1 MRDRM
6 VISFVLNAHL
16 PFIREN
22 EPGGAEERRLF
33 EHICETYLPL
43 LELCDR
49 LEEDHVPFRLAFS
62 LSPTLCHMLKDELL
76 NERFR
81 DYMNHRI
88 RFGESELYRGSG
100 SSGEQELARCFLK
113 RMTTRRAFYEERCGA
128 DILGV
133 FREFQEKGR
142 IELLG
147 SAATGAFLPFYSEL
161 PEAVQAQFEIALASH
176 RSCFEKNPQGF
187 WLPELGWSPELDE
200 YLRSYNLSYTIVN
213 PHALFTGTPQA
224 LNGNFYPVKTPRG
237 TLILGRD
244 FNVYRDFWNEE
255 DGLVHDPGYL
265 DIRRDAGYE
274 LPFEHLHSYL
284 KSCRGRSAT
293 GYTYWARNGA
303 LYDPHLAGQKAA
315 AAAKLFLERRIAQ
328 LSAARELIGGQC
340 ISLNACNAGEFGFY
354 WREGPAFLEALFRES
369 ARNRQVQFMNPLEYL
384 YTQDTSS
391 YQTMTP
397 EFSSWG
403 VNGYAESWLD
413 ASNDWIYRHIFRS
426 LERMRELAD
435 RFPENTG
442 LKERTLNQAAR
453 EILLVQEASWPKMMS
468 GGENIR
474 YARRQI
480 ENSLRNFTTI
490 YESLGSNYISTEWLT
505 SLEKRNNI
513 FPDINYRVFRKKR

>member
-1 MRDRM
+1 MA
-6 VISFVLNAHL
+6 ISFVLNAHL
-16 PFIREN
+16 PFVREN
-22 EPGGAEERRLF
+22 EPGSAEEHHLF
-33 EHICETYLPL
+33 EHLSETYLPI
-43 LELCDR
+43 LEVCDR
-49 LEEDHVPFRLAFS
+49 LEEDHIPFRLAFS
-62 LSPTLCHMLKDELL
+62 ISPTLCHMLRDELL
-76 NERFR
+76 KERYR
-81 DYMNHRI
+81 EYMEHRI
-88 RFGESELYRGSG
+88 RFGEAELNRTGG
-100 SSGEQELARCFLK
+100 ADEQDLVLYFCK
-113 RMTTRRAFYEERCGA
+113 RMSARKTYYEERCGA

-133 FREFQEKGR
+133 FREFQKKGR

-147 SAATGAFLPFYSEL
+147 STATGAFLPFYSGL

-200 YLRSYNLSYTIVN
+200 YLRAYNISYTIIN
-213 PHALFTGTPQA
+213 PHGLFTGTPRAQ
-224 LNGNFYPVKTPRG
+224 NGNFYPVKTPRG

-244 FNVYRDFWNEE
+244 FNVYRDFWHEE
-255 DGLVHDPGYL
+255 DGLVLDPDYL

-274 LPFEHLHSYL
+274 LPFDHLGACLKHS
-284 KSCRGRSAT
+284 RGRSAT
-293 GYTYWARNGA
+293 GYIYRTRNGA
-303 LYDPHLAGQKAA
+303 LYDPARAEQKAA
-315 AAAKLFLERRIAQ
+315 KAAELFLEKRLTQ
-328 LSAARELIGGQC
+328 LSAARELVGGQC

-354 WREGPAFLEALFRES
+354 WREGPAFLEALFREA
-369 ARNRQVQFMNPLEYL
+369 ARNRQLQFMNPLEYL
-384 YTQDTSS
+384 YAQDTGS

-403 VNGYAESWLD
+403 VNGYAETWLD

-453 EILLVQEASWPKMMS
+453 EILLVQESYWPKMMS
-468 GGENIR
+468 GGDNIR

-513 FPDINYRVFRKKR
+513 FSEINYRVFRRKR